1 MDKATNKIA
10 LVLTGGGARAAYQVG
25 ALKAL
30 AELLPGCR
38 TSPFQIIC
46 GSSAGAINAAALA
59 CHASSFK
66 LGVRRLE
73 RVWGHFTSGQIYRT
87 NLWGMTLGS
96 VRWLAAL
103 FRPGPEGPS
112 RRALMDNTPMRQL
125 LSRIIR
131 FDRIERALAKGH
143 LSAVSVTCSGYSSRE
158 SVSFFE
164 GTDDLQPWRRQR
176 RSGVQARIQLDHLMA
191 SSAIPLLFSPVKIHR
206 EYFGDGSVGLLS
218 PLSPALH
225 LGADRVMVIGV
236 ADTEG
241 EERMANAGKAH
252 PTIAEVAGHV
262 LDSVF
267 IDSLGSDLENLERVN
282 RTLDALAEG
291 SRPGG
296 DLGLKHVDTLVL
308 SPSRNLA
315 SLAGK
320 HVAELSATARFFF
333 RRIGVTELSGSVF
346 LSYLL
351 FEAGYTRELMA
362 LGYADTLARKDEVLR
377 FFAPKFEAPAPEPFV
392 ERRSL
397 TIF

>member
-1 MDKATNKIA
+1 MNMETDRIA

-30 AELLPGCR
+30 AELLPDRR

-59 CHASSFK
+59 CHASTFK

-96 VRWLAAL
+96 VRWLAAM
-103 FRPGPEGPS
+103 FRPATEGPS

-125 LSRIIR
+125 LSRLLR
-131 FDRIERALAKGH
+131 FERIERAVAKGH

-164 GTDDLQPWRRQR
+164 GGDALRPWHRQR
-176 RSGVQARIQLDHLMA
+176 RSGVRTRIHLDHLMA

-206 EYFGDGSVGLLS
+206 EFFGDGSVGLLS

-225 LGADRVMVIGV
+225 LGADKVMVIGV
-236 ADTEG
+236 ADTEC
-241 EERMANAGKAH
+241 EERMAQAGKAY

-282 RTLDALAEG
+282 RTLEAMREG
-291 SRPGG
+291 PDPGH

-320 HVAELSATARFFF
+320 HMAELSATARFFF
-333 RRIGVTELSGSVF
+333 RRIGVTQESGSVF

-362 LGYADTLARKDEVLR
+362 LGYADAMARKDEIVP
-377 FFAPKFEAPAPEPFV
+377 FFAPKPG
-392 ERRSL
+392 
-397 TIF
+397 